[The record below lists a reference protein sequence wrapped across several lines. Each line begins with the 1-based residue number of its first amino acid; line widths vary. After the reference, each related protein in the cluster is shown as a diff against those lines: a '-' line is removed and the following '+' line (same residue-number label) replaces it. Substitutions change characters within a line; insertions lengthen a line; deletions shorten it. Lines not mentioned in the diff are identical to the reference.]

1 MPSLELKIPPLLLT
15 AIAMALSVAAGA
27 WLPAFNWPFAGHK
40 ALAVVLFVA
49 GLCVMLWAA
58 LQFRLQHTTLDPRYP
73 AKSTSVVTHG
83 VYRFTRNPMYL
94 GMALMLAGVA
104 AWAASLLGALI
115 TIGFCVYLTELQIK
129 PEERFLLQ
137 QFGEEFSHYKAR
149 VRRWL

>member
-73 AKSTSVVTHG
+73 SKSTSVVTHG

-137 QFGEEFSHYKAR
+137 QFGEEFRLYMAR

>member
-1 MPSLELKIPPLLLT
+1 M
-15 AIAMALSVAAGA
+15 
-27 WLPAFNWPFAGHK
+27 
-40 ALAVVLFVA
+40 
-49 GLCVMLWAA
+49 
-58 LQFRLQHTTLDPRYP
+58 QHTTLDPRYP
-73 AKSTSVVTHG
+73 AKSTCVVMHG

-94 GMALMLAGVA
+94 GMALMLAGAA

-137 QFGEEFSHYKAR
+137 QFGEEFRLYMAR